1 MLGSDETGVGLL
13 TVPKPIEGIFL
24 PLLKVK
30 WEAGAI
36 VYLFAVCECVGR
48 ERGLFVEEDGTRE
61 IKKGGV
67 IYQRHWLLTLCRG
80 DLIRIST
87 SQGSSVRTSPGR
99 DCLPYH
105 HALSPCGTPCIVCSN
120 RGGSENR
127 LK

>member
-36 VYLFAVCECVGR
+36 VYLFVVCECVGR

-61 IKKGGV
+61 IKK
-67 IYQRHWLLTLCRG
+67 
-80 DLIRIST
+80 
-87 SQGSSVRTSPGR
+87 
-99 DCLPYH
+99 
-105 HALSPCGTPCIVCSN
+105 
-120 RGGSENR
+120 RGGYIPAAPAPDPLPR
-127 LK
+127 